1 MSESNS
7 DNKDVI
13 EEAVVKKVTKAKK
26 TTKASEAKKATK
38 SKKVEEVVA
47 SEVVVE
53 KVAVEKEE
61 VIAAPYISTEKKE
74 EASKS
79 YASYFAIAAGVVFVA
94 ILTAVTFFEDEYKS
108 ALASLETFI
117 TTDEV
122 VSESTV
128 ASQDANLG
136 FFETAT
142 NNDSGQMSDQIV
154 QANYGY
160 QPVVMNQAGN
170 NSYNEMRNNRR
181 AAFEETMRQR
191 EQKIAERRELRTA
204 SFKNMDQARSDRQ
217 KKFEVMREKTQ
228 QIQLEMQQKMQAAY
242 NEFHAI

>member
-13 EEAVVKKVTKAKK
+13 EEVVVEKVAKAKK
-26 TTKASEAKKATK
+26 PTKT
-38 SKKVEEVVA
+38 KKVEEVVA

-53 KVAVEKEE
+53 QAAAEKEE
-61 VIAAPYISTEKKE
+61 VSAAPFMAKKE
-74 EASKS
+74 DASKS
-79 YASYFAIAAGVVFVA
+79 YVSYFAIAAGVVFVA
-94 ILTAVTFFEDEYKS
+94 ILTTVTFFEDEYQS

-122 VSESTV
+122 VGESTV

-142 NNDSGQMSDQIV
+142 SNDSGQMSDQIV

-160 QPVVMNQAGN
+160 QPVVMNQARN
-170 NSYNEMRNNRR
+170 NSYNEMRNNQR
-181 AAFEETMRQR
+181 AAFEEAMRQHD
-191 EQKIAERRELRTA
+191 QKIAERRELRTA
-204 SFKNMDQARSDRQ
+204 AFKNMDQARIDRQ

-242 NEFHAI
+242 NEFHSI